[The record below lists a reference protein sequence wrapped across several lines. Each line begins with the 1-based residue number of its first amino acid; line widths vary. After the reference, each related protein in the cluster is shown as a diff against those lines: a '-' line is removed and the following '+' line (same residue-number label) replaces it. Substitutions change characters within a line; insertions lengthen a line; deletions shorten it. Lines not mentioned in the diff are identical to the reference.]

1 MDLKLDDLA
10 HLATWAYAVIFGFSV
25 GDAVLPV
32 LPSETAVILGGVLA
46 QRGDLSAPIV
56 VLVAALG
63 AMIGDNISYQLG
75 RSANR
80 KGKHP
85 EDMKGR
91 LGKMLGWAEAALHSR
106 GASMIILARFIPGG
120 RIAIT
125 FGAGYV
131 KYERMKFV
139 GSTFLAG
146 ALWALYATGIG
157 YLGGRVFEEKWWA
170 GLLLGHAN
178 AFSVAGEIE
187 LARKLSGK
195 SVSVAET
202 QASLKAERSQGG
214 D

>member
-10 HLATWAYAVIFGFSV
+10 HLATWAYALIFGFSV

-46 QRGDLSAPIV
+46 ARGDLQWPIV
-56 VLVAALG
+56 LGAAAIG

-75 RSANR
+75 QTANR

-106 GASMIILARFIPGG
+106 GASMIVLARFIPGG

-131 KYERMKFV
+131 KYDRSKFV
-139 GSTFLAG
+139 GSTLFAG
-146 ALWALYATGIG
+146 ILWAAYATGIG
-157 YLGGRVFEEKWWA
+157 YLGGHVFEEKWWA
-170 GLLLGHAN
+170 GLGLGLAI
-178 AFSVAGEIE
+178 AFSVAGLIE

-202 QASLKAERSQGG
+202 QASLQAERGQVG